1 MNIAKGCTVTFDK
14 GCCNYAVFGDFCRDK
29 IFFVTRLKENAQYRV
44 IEEHE
49 SRNKHITFD
58 RTIEFTGMQTDRK
71 CRKNTNPDCADCV
84 SSVHETAAAV
94 YIWRQKLYKLYV
106 GIKSLPF

>member
-1 MNIAKGCTVTFDK
+1 MKHRNIFQDDK
-14 GCCNYAVFGDFCRDK
+14 AESANQEVFRP
-29 IFFVTRLKENAQYRV
+29 
-44 IEEHE
+44 
-49 SRNKHITFD
+49 
-58 RTIEFTGMQTDRK
+58 DRK
-71 CRKNTNPDCADCV
+71 YRKNTNPDCADCV